1 MKAIATAAIDST
13 AINYTQNIQTRGF
26 DLVADE
32 PVESGGQ
39 NAGPAPYEYV
49 LAGLAACTAI
59 TLRMYAEHKGWD
71 VGQLHVDLTL
81 LKDREGNTRIE
92 RVLKTNATLDEE
104 QWAGLL
110 RTAEK
115 TPVTLTL
122 RNGAEIVTERG

>member
-1 MKAIATAAIDST
+1 MKAIATATIDST
-13 AINYTQNIQTRGF
+13 AINFTHKIQTRGF